1 MLTQTF
7 SRALGSSQSFVRSVI
22 SLRQLLATD
31 VHRCLAL
38 QDTLTEAEKKFI
50 SIRSGDE
57 FKELT
62 AKGVM
67 MGAFIGDR
75 LVAQSGTNLVS
86 ADHDYI
92 VFEEA
97 TGMSAMPK
105 THFEVGAS
113 IVSKC
118 CQGQGLQATL
128 FDSVCKRVE
137 ELKKGENMLF
147 TAACHISNLASAK
160 NILRAGFKLSGVHC
174 GMVNDTPLE
183 SLIFAKPSESV
194 GAVFEKTGT
203 IEASTLE
210 KTDIVQKI
218 LKSGN
223 VISRSSTG
231 EFITERLI

>member
-7 SRALGSSQSFVRSVI
+7 SRALGSSQLFARSAI

-62 AKGVM
+62 GKGVM
-67 MGAFIGDR
+67 MGAFVGDR

-105 THFEVGAS
+105 RTLRLVRLSFLNAARARDCRLHYL
-113 IVSKC
+113 IV
-118 CQGQGLQATL
+118 
-128 FDSVCKRVE
+128 
-137 ELKKGENMLF
+137 
-147 TAACHISNLASAK
+147 
-160 NILRAGFKLSGVHC
+160 
-174 GMVNDTPLE
+174 
-183 SLIFAKPSESV
+183 FAK
-194 GAVFEKTGT
+194 G
-203 IEASTLE
+203 L
-210 KTDIVQKI
+210 
-218 LKSGN
+218 
-223 VISRSSTG
+223 RS
-231 EFITERLI
+231 